1 MGLSVLVLAAALMAT
16 VTLNRCRSVL
26 WFQGNGAV
34 YVMNLLLGGGYV
46 HGHCALVCGHSS
58 CGMRLC
64 QGSTCEHL
72 VVQVSAVY
80 NCNSSLQCITE
91 LW

>member
-34 YVMNLLLGGGYV
+34 YVMNLLLGGRV
-46 HGHCALVCGHSS
+46 CTWALRACVW
-58 CGMRLC
+58 
-64 QGSTCEHL
+64 
-72 VVQVSAVY
+72 
-80 NCNSSLQCITE
+80 SLKLRDAIVPR
-91 LW
+91 